1 MPTFRHPFIPLN
13 IGFNPQIISFQSSS
27 ATFSFEKNAL
37 TSPTTLDSSPTTP
50 NNRSITVITH
60 ATINAIV
67 ASIIYPTKRT
77 PTTPNNRSI
86 TVITH
91 ATINAI
97 VASIIYPTK
106 RTPTSYPPP
115 LSRSRLFLTSPLFS
129 ASITILH
136 QLKRNFSIPNFSLT
150 YSCPFFP
157 ISTANDTLHTIF
169 FIASIN
175 ATSSFSTKNPV
186 LPSNIVSFGPPL
198 FTAMTGD
205 PAYMD
210 SIGTIPK
217 CSRLGVYTTH
227 NAFFNK

>member
-50 NNRSITVITH
+50 NNRST
-60 ATINAIV
+60 
-67 ASIIYPTKRT
+67 
-77 PTTPNNRSI
+77 

-115 LSRSRLFLTSPLFS
+115 LSRSRLFLTPPLFS

-157 ISTANDTLHTIF
+157 ISTANDTLHTNF